1 MDENKLFEDF
11 FKYND
16 DEFFYKELFLKSKNT
31 VEYKKFLKNLNPDFI
46 KKRQLIVPE
55 FNFNYSTIFH
65 FKDDFFDSKIHKN
78 IFLQKHNRFTPA
90 YIHDHEF
97 FEIIYVLSGKCENNI
112 FGTKDVL
119 FQGDLCLMSP
129 AVKHSIWCEDG
140 IIINILIRRSTIQQI
155 FSNIF
160 TTNSIISDF
169 FTNSLFL
176 KNFAT
181 CLIFHTNDDKSIKT
195 QILEMFDEQLNSDS
209 YSENIISNM
218 LMIFFNKLLR
228 NYKDTAKYPK
238 SVKKQNEIISQII
251 SMITNNFS
259 ITLDDI
265 AKKLGYNISYC
276 SRYIKELT
284 NYNFSELLRKI
295 RLQKAE
301 ELLKTTNLSICEISH
316 LCGYENPENFNR
328 AFRKNYNFSPSVF
341 REKNKQL

>member
-1 MDENKLFEDF
+1 MDENKLFEEF
-11 FKYND
+11 LKYND
-16 DEFFYKELFLKSKNT
+16 DEIFYKELFQKSKNPI
-31 VEYKKFLKNLNPDFI
+31 EYKKFLKELNPDFI
-46 KKRQLIVPE
+46 KKRQLIVPS
-55 FNFNYSTIFH
+55 FNFDNSINFH
-65 FKDDFFDSKIHKN
+65 FKDDFFNSKIHKN
-78 IFLQKHNRFTPA
+78 IFLQKHNRFTPP

-97 FEIIYVLSGKCENNI
+97 FEIIYILSGKCENNI

-129 AVKHSIWCEDG
+129 SVKHSIWSEEG
-140 IIINILIRRSTIQQI
+140 IVINILIRRSTIQHI

-181 CLIFHTNDDKSIKT
+181 CLIFHTNDDKSIKA

-218 LMIFFNKLLR
+218 LMIFFNKLVR
-228 NYKDTAKYPK
+228 KYKDTAKYPK
-238 SVKKQNEIISQII
+238 SVKKQNETISKII

-276 SRYIKELT
+276 SRYIKNHT

-301 ELLKTTNLSICEISH
+301 ELLTTTNLNIAEISN

-328 AFRKNYNFSPSVF
+328 AFRKNYNFSPSFF
-341 REKNKQL
+341 REKNKKI